1 MNMGERFAMPI
12 YPAAMSA
19 LALPTTG
26 PAHRHHTRH
35 AASALSFASAA
46 LALIAS
52 FLPLYSTSLSIR
64 GFGINE
70 DTILAT
76 ATAWGL
82 EVTGGPTLPDTSV
95 VPMNGYPLVVACFM
109 LIAAAVVTWFATT
122 PGAAPGTHRAAS
134 MSVGLGA
141 AFLLGTAWTVALQSI
156 ATIESATNLNNS
168 GPGIDVSS
176 SYEVGHWL
184 LLTAALLGVVA
195 TVLVLIPVR
204 DRTWAM
210 VPTVV
215 DPNMAT
221 PPYGFALPMEGQPGP
236 QPTVDPLTGL
246 PSQID
251 PLTGFA
257 VTQPPLTG
265 QPAVPY
271 TQSPPTGFQATPF
284 AGPPSAPAA
293 IQPPIDPN
301 TGLPFAGPASLPG
314 AMPAATQPPVDP
326 NTGLAFAGPSGGMP
340 AVDSSTGLPASGVP
354 ATGMADGSPPVDPAT
369 GMPVLGPIVIPDP
382 PPPAPHQPAGPAI
395 PPIEDPLAEP
405 RRD

>member
-26 PAHRHHTRH
+26 PAHRHHTRY

-52 FLPLYSTSLSIR
+52 FLPLYSTSLSIT
-64 GFGINE
+64 GFGANE

-82 EVTGGPTLPDTSV
+82 EVTGGPTVPDANV

-109 LIAAAVVTWFATT
+109 LIAAAVVTWFAAT
-122 PGAAPGTHRAAS
+122 PGASPGTHRAAS

-156 ATIESATNLNNS
+156 ATIESTTYLNS
-168 GPGIDVSS
+168 TGIDMSS

-184 LLTAALLGVVA
+184 LLTAALLGVIA

-221 PPYGFALPMEGQPGP
+221 PPYGFALPVAGQPQTPQGP

-257 VTQPPLTG
+257 RTG

-271 TQSPPTGFQATPF
+271 TQSPPAGFQATPF
-284 AGPPSAPAA
+284 AGPPSAP
-293 IQPPIDPN
+293 
-301 TGLPFAGPASLPG
+301 S
-314 AMPAATQPPVDP
+314 ATQPP
-326 NTGLAFAGPSGGMP
+326 F
-340 AVDSSTGLPASGVP
+340 
-354 ATGMADGSPPVDPAT
+354 DPAT
-369 GMPVLGPIVIPDP
+369 GMPALGPIVIPDP
-382 PPPAPHQPAGPAI
+382 PPPAPQQPPGPAI
-395 PPIEDPLAEP
+395 PPTEDPLAEP